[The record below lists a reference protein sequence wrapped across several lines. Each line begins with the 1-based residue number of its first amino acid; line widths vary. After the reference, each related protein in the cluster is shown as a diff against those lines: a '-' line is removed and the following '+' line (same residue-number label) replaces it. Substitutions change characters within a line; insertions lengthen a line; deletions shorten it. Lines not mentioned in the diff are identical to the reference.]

1 MTSFYTHSIYCFYN
15 YTFFRFNVKN
25 NLITTTTP
33 DAATEEKQ
41 INGDQ
46 HLLYHQ
52 ERRRQSISMFSTDW
66 ERRWKLR
73 EIEYSKTTLRSQ
85 QEHNVKMLKLITT
98 TDNKKQKKT
107 KNSLQNS
114 LVSI

>member
-1 MTSFYTHSIYCFYN
+1 MI
-15 YTFFRFNVKN
+15 
-25 NLITTTTP
+25 
-33 DAATEEKQ
+33 DAATEEKEM
-41 INGDQ
+41 NGDQ
-46 HLLYHQ
+46 HLLYHE

-73 EIEYSKTTLRSQ
+73 EIEYSKITLRSQ
-85 QEHNVKMLKLITT
+85 QEHNAKMLKLITTT

-114 LVSI
+114 LVSKSKAKERAMHRVYGKAL